1 MAIFNSY
8 VSHYQ
13 RVDALCVQR
22 CFHPFTSRMTVS
34 GMHSARCGGLGPVG
48 TGWRMRRTIQYIH
61 KYFTK
66 YIHNI
71 PSITD
76 PPNSIMMP
84 TICTYITLQYKYKYS
99 TVQYNTYI
107 NTSQN
112 TYITCHPSQTYHI
125 YNVTYITYKT
135 YITYITYITY
145 MTYIKYAIYNTIKY
159 KYKYTCKCK
168 YKYNTYISINI

>member
-13 RVDALCVQR
+13 RVDALCVQH

-48 TGWRMRRTIQYIH
+48 TGWRMRR
-61 KYFTK
+61 
-66 YIHNI
+66 
-71 PSITD
+71 D

-84 TICTYITLQYKYKYS
+84 TICTYITLQYNTNTN

-112 TYITCHPSQTYHI
+112 TYITYHPSQTYHI

-145 MTYIKYAIYNTIKY
+145 MTYIKYAIYNTIQ
-159 KYKYTCKCK
+159 YKYTCKCKCK